1 MRLTALDLGIIAVY
15 LISVALIGVVLRR
28 RAARSQ
34 SSYLMGDK
42 KLPWYFLGVSNA
54 SGMFDI
60 SGTMWLVTIGF
71 VYGLKS
77 IWLPWL
83 WPTFN
88 QIFQM
93 VFLAAWLRR
102 SNVTTGAQWIETRFG
117 AGQGAKLSHGVVVVF
132 AIISAL
138 GFLAYGFIGLGKF
151 VEIFLPWSVVQS
163 YVGFSIPPQYV
174 PHVYGIIFTLAAVLY
189 SVLGGMT
196 SIVMADLVQY
206 AIMTVSAIV
215 VAAIAMMALAN
226 NPQLFNVPD
235 GWMSP
240 WFGWHLNMDWTG
252 IINEVNRQITSDQYS
267 LFTIV
272 FMLMVFKG
280 ILGSSAGP
288 APNYDMQKTLAT
300 RSPREA
306 SLMSFF
312 VNIVLMPTR
321 YLMIAGFVV
330 LGVIFYDKMHLV
342 SGGVLDFEQI
352 LPAAINEFVPAG
364 FTGLLLAGLAAAF
377 VGTFAGTLNAAQA
390 YISNDLYLKY
400 INPKASPQRTAG
412 MNYAIGLLVVIVS
425 ITIGFFA
432 KNVNNMLQWIVSGLF
447 GSYVG
452 ANVLKWYW
460 WRFNSYGYFWGMAA
474 GLVPAL
480 VFPLIW
486 PGKLALLYFPYLLAL
501 SLAGCFLG
509 TFLSDPTDMETLK
522 KFYKNVRP
530 WGAWGPV
537 RRLVEVEDPS
547 FQRNRDFKRDA
558 VNVVVGTI
566 WQTGLVAAPFY
577 LVLMKWK
584 YLAIV
589 IAIIAVTSYF
599 LKKNW
604 YDKLPA
610 EMEEAY
616 GSETAARIN
625 QAGTAG

>member
-1 MRLTALDLGIIAVY
+1 MRFSALDLGIIAAY
-15 LISVALIGVVLRR
+15 LISVALFGFVLRR
-28 RAARSQ
+28 RAARSLN
-34 SSYLMGDK
+34 SYLMGDK
-42 KLPWYFLGVSNA
+42 ELPWYFLGISNA

-117 AGQGAKLSHGVVVVF
+117 QGRGAKLSHGIVVLF
-132 AIISAL
+132 AIIGAL

-151 VEIFLPWSVVQS
+151 VEIFLPWSVVQP
-163 YVGFSIPPQYV
+163 YVGFSVPAQYV
-174 PHVYGIIFTLAAVLY
+174 PHLYGVVFTLAAVLY
-189 SVLGGMT
+189 TVLGGMT

-206 AIMTVSAIV
+206 TIMTVSAIV
-215 VAAIAMMALAN
+215 VAVIAMTALAH
-226 NPQLFNVPD
+226 NPMIVPD
-235 GWMSP
+235 GWMTP
-240 WFGWHLNMDWTG
+240 WFGWHLKMDWTG
-252 IINEVNRQITSDQYS
+252 IINEVNQQITSDQYS

-272 FMLMVFKG
+272 FMLMIFKG
-280 ILGSSAGP
+280 VLSSSAGP

-330 LGVIFYDKMHLV
+330 LGVIFYNKMHLI
-342 SGGVLDFEQI
+342 SGGALDFEQI
-352 LPAAINEFVPAG
+352 LPSAINEFVPAG
-364 FTGLLLAGLAAAF
+364 WTGLLLAGLAAAF

-390 YISNDLYLKY
+390 YIVNDLYLKHM
-400 INPKASPQRTAG
+400 NPKASPRRTAG
-412 MNYAIGLLVVIVS
+412 MNYVIGLVVVIVS
-425 ITIGFFA
+425 ITLGFFA
-432 KNVNNMLQWIVSGLF
+432 KNVNNMLQWIVSGLY

-460 WRFNSYGYFWGMAA
+460 WRFNGYGYFWGMVA
-474 GLVPAL
+474 GLAPAL

-486 PGKLALLYFPYLLAL
+486 PDKLALYYFPYLLAL
-501 SLAGCFLG
+501 SLIGCFLG
-509 TFLSDPTDMETLK
+509 TYMSAPTEIDTLK
-522 KFYKNVRP
+522 NFYKSVRP

-537 RRLVEVEDPS
+537 RRLVEAEDPS

-566 WQTGLVAAPFY
+566 WQTGLVIMPFY
-577 LVLMKWK
+577 LVLMKWR
-584 YLAIV
+584 YLAAV
-589 IAIIAVTSYF
+589 IALIAVTSFF

-604 YDKLPA
+604 YDKLPVA
-610 EMEEAY
+610 
-616 GSETAARIN
+616 
-625 QAGTAG
+625 

>member
-1 MRLTALDLGIIAVY
+1 MRLSALDLGIIAVY
-15 LISVALIGVVLRR
+15 LISVALFGFVLRR
-28 RAARSQ
+28 RAARSLN
-34 SSYLMGDK
+34 SYLMGDK
-42 KLPWYFLGVSNA
+42 ELPWYFLGVSNA

-71 VYGLKS
+71 VYGIKS

-117 AGQGAKLSHGVVVVF
+117 SAKGAKLSHAIVVIF
-132 AIISAL
+132 AIIGAL

-151 VEIFLPWSVVQS
+151 VEIFLPWSVVEP
-163 YVGFSIPPQYV
+163 YVGIHVPVQYV
-174 PHVYGIIFTLAAVLY
+174 PHVYGVIFTLAAVLY
-189 SVLGGMT
+189 AVLGGMT

-206 AIMTVSAIV
+206 TIMTISAIV
-215 VAAIAMMALAN
+215 VAVIAMIALAH
-226 NPQLFNVPD
+226 NPMHVPD
-235 GWMSP
+235 GWMTP

-252 IINEVNRQITSDQYS
+252 IINEVNQQIKSDQYS
-267 LFTIV
+267 LFSIV
-272 FMLMVFKG
+272 FMLMIFKG

-306 SLMSFF
+306 SLMSCF

-330 LGVIFYDKMHLV
+330 LGVIFYNQMHLV
-342 SGGVLDFEQI
+342 SGGRLDFEQI
-352 LPAAINEFVPAG
+352 LPSAINEFVPAG
-364 FTGLLLAGLAAAF
+364 WTGLLLAGLAAAF

-390 YISNDLYLKY
+390 YIINDLYLKY
-400 INPKASPQRTAG
+400 INPKATAQRTAG
-412 MNYAIGLLVVIVS
+412 MNYAIGLVVVVVS
-425 ITIGFFA
+425 ITLGFFA
-432 KNVNNMLQWIVSGLF
+432 KNVNNMLQWIVSGLY

-460 WRFNSYGYFWGMAA
+460 WRFNGYGYFWGMVA
-474 GLVPAL
+474 GLAPAL

-486 PGKLALLYFPYLLAL
+486 PDTLALYYFPYLLAL
-501 SLAGCFLG
+501 SLIGCFLG
-509 TFLSDPTDMETLK
+509 TYLSAPTDMETLK
-522 KFYKNVRP
+522 NFYRNVRP

-537 RRLVEVEDPS
+537 RQLVEAEDPA
-547 FQRNRDFKRDA
+547 FRRNRDFKRDA
-558 VNVVVGTI
+558 VNVIVGTV
-566 WQTGLVAAPFY
+566 WQVCLTIVPFY
-577 LVLMKWK
+577 LVLMKWN
-584 YLAIV
+584 YLAATVALIV
-589 IAIIAVTSYF
+589 VTSFF

-610 EMEEAY
+610 A
-616 GSETAARIN
+616 
-625 QAGTAG
+625 

>member
-1 MRLTALDLGIIAVY
+1 MRLSALDLGIIAVY
-15 LISVALIGVVLRR
+15 LISIALIGIVLRR
-28 RAARSQ
+28 RAARSLN
-34 SSYLMGDK
+34 SYLMGDK
-42 KLPWYFLGVSNA
+42 ELPWYFLGISNA

-117 AGQGAKLSHGVVVVF
+117 KGQGSTLSHGIVVIF

-151 VEIFLPWSVVQS
+151 VEIFLPWSAVQP
-163 YVGFSIPPQYV
+163 YVGFNIPVQYV
-174 PHVYGIIFTLAAVLY
+174 PHLYGVVFTLAAVLY
-189 SVLGGMT
+189 TVLGGMT

-206 AIMTVSAIV
+206 TIMTISAIV
-215 VAAIAMMALAN
+215 VAVIAMIALTH
-226 NPQLFNVPD
+226 NPLIVPA

-240 WFGWHLNMDWTG
+240 WFGFHLNIDWGG
-252 IINEVNRQITSDQYS
+252 IIKEVNQKITSDQYS
-267 LFTIV
+267 LFGIV
-272 FMLMVFKG
+272 FMMMVFKG

-330 LGVIFYDKMHLV
+330 LGLLFYSKMHLI
-342 SGGVLDFEQI
+342 SGGKLDFEQI
-352 LPAAINEFVPAG
+352 LPSAINEFVPAG
-364 FTGLLLAGLAAAF
+364 WTGLLLAGLAAAF

-390 YISNDLYLKY
+390 YIINDLYLKY
-400 INPKASPQRTAG
+400 INPKASPRRTAG
-412 MNYAIGLLVVIVS
+412 MNYVIGMGVVIVS
-425 ITIGFFA
+425 ITLGFFA
-432 KNVNNMLQWIVSGLF
+432 KNVNDMLQWIVSGLF

-460 WRFNSYGYFWGMAA
+460 WRFNGYGYFWGMVF

-486 PGKLALLYFPYLLAL
+486 PNALALYYFPYLLAL
-501 SLAGCFLG
+501 SLAGCLLG
-509 TFLSDPTDMETLK
+509 TYYSAPTEMETLK
-522 KFYKNVRP
+522 EFYKSVRP

-537 RRLVEVEDPS
+537 RQLVEAEDPS

-558 VNVVVGTI
+558 INVIAGTI
-566 WQTGLVAAPFY
+566 WQTGLVIMPFY
-577 LVLMKWK
+577 LVLMKWN
-584 YLAIV
+584 YLA
-589 IAIIAVTSYF
+589 ASLGLIAVTSFF

-610 EMEEAY
+610 K
-616 GSETAARIN
+616 
-625 QAGTAG
+625 

>member
-1 MRLTALDLGIIAVY
+1 MRLTALDLGIIAIY
-15 LISVALIGVVLRR
+15 LVGVALIGFVLRR

-34 SSYLMGDK
+34 SSYMMGDNQ
-42 KLPWYFLGVSNA
+42 LPWYFLGVSNA

-71 VYGLKS
+71 VYGMKS

-102 SNVTTGAQWIETRFG
+102 SNVTTGAQWIGTRFG
-117 AGQGAKLSHGVVVVF
+117 AGMGAKLSHGVVVVF

-151 VEIFLPWSVVQS
+151 VEIFLPWSAVQP
-163 YVGFSIPPQYV
+163 YVGFSIPAQYV
-174 PHVYGIIFTLAAVLY
+174 PHVYGIVFTLAAVLY

-206 AIMTVSAIV
+206 TIMTVSAIV
-215 VAAIAMMALAN
+215 VGVIAMMALAH
-226 NPQLFNVPD
+226 NPQALHVPA

-252 IINEVNRQITSDQYS
+252 IINEVNRQITDDQYS
-267 LFTIV
+267 LFSIV
-272 FMLMVFKG
+272 FMLMLFKG

-330 LGVIFYDKMHLV
+330 LGVIFYDKMHLI
-342 SGGVLDFEQI
+342 SGGRLDFEQI
-352 LPAAINEFVPAG
+352 LPSAINEFVPVG
-364 FTGLLLAGLAAAF
+364 WTGLLLAGLAAAF

-412 MNYAIGLLVVIVS
+412 MNYAIGLAVVIVS
-425 ITIGFFA
+425 ITLGFFA

-460 WRFNSYGYFWGMAA
+460 WRFNSYGYFWGMVA
-474 GLVPAL
+474 GLAPAL
-480 VFPLIW
+480 VFPMIW
-486 PGKLALLYFPYLLAL
+486 PDKLALLYFPYLLAL
-501 SLAGCFLG
+501 SLTGCFLG
-509 TFLSDPTDMETLK
+509 TFLTEPTDMETLK
-522 KFYKNVRP
+522 KFYKSVRP

-537 RRLVEVEDPS
+537 RRLVEAEDPK

-577 LVLMKWK
+577 LVLMQWR
-584 YLAIV
+584 YLAVV
-589 IAIIAVTSYF
+589 IAIIAVTSF
-599 LKKNW
+599 VLKKNW

-610 EMEEAY
+610 DEGAN
-616 GSETAARIN
+616 GSETTARIN
-625 QAGTAG
+625 QAGAAG

>member
-1 MRLTALDLGIIAVY
+1 MRLSALDLGIIAVY
-15 LISVALIGVVLRR
+15 LISVALFGFVLRR

-34 SSYLMGDK
+34 NSYLMGDK
-42 KLPWYFLGVSNA
+42 ELPWYFLGISNA

-117 AGQGAKLSHGVVVVF
+117 NGRGARLSHGVVVVF
-132 AIISAL
+132 AIIGAL

-151 VEIFLPWSVVQS
+151 VEIFLPWSVVQP
-163 YVGFSIPPQYV
+163 YVGFNIPAQYV
-174 PHVYGIIFTLAAVLY
+174 PHLYGVVFTLAAVLY
-189 SVLGGMT
+189 AILGGMT
-196 SIVMADLVQY
+196 SIVFADLLQY
-206 AIMTVSAIV
+206 TIMTISAIV
-215 VAAIAMMALAN
+215 VAVIAMIALAR
-226 NPQLFNVPD
+226 NPLIVPA
-235 GWMSP
+235 GWMNP
-240 WFGWHLNMDWTG
+240 WFGWHLNIDWTG
-252 IINEVNRQITSDQYS
+252 IIKEVNQQIASDQYS
-267 LFTIV
+267 LFAIV
-272 FMLMVFKG
+272 FMLMLFKG

-330 LGVIFYDKMHLV
+330 LGVIFYNKMHLI
-342 SGGVLDFEQI
+342 SGGRLDFEQI
-352 LPAAINEFVPAG
+352 LPSAINEFVPSG
-364 FTGLLLAGLAAAF
+364 WTGLLLAGLAAAF

-400 INPKASPQRTAG
+400 INPKASPRRTAG
-412 MNYAIGLLVVIVS
+412 MNYTIGLVVVVVS
-425 ITIGFFA
+425 ITLGFFA
-432 KNVNNMLQWIVSGLF
+432 KNVNNMLQWIVSGLY

-460 WRFNSYGYFWGMAA
+460 WRFNGYGYFWGMVA
-474 GLVPAL
+474 GLAPAL
-480 VFPLIW
+480 VFPLIR
-486 PGKLALLYFPYLLAL
+486 PNTLALYYFPYLLAL
-501 SLAGCFLG
+501 SLIGCCLG
-509 TFLSDPTDMETLK
+509 TYLSAPTDIETLK
-522 KFYKNVRP
+522 KFYKNVKP

-537 RRLVEVEDPS
+537 RSLVESEDPG

-558 VNVVVGTI
+558 VNVAVGTI
-566 WQTGLVAAPFY
+566 WQTGLVAAPIF
-577 LVLMKWK
+577 LVLMQWRQ
-584 YLAIV
+584 LAAV
-589 IAIIAVTSYF
+589 IAVIALTSFF

-610 EMEEAY
+610 ESGSAY
-616 GSETAARIN
+616 GSETTAKFN
-625 QAGTAG
+625 QAGAAG

>member
-1 MRLTALDLGIIAVY
+1 MRLTGLDLGIIAAY
-15 LISVALIGVVLRR
+15 LVGVALFGFALRR
-28 RAARSQ
+28 RAARSLN
-34 SSYLMGDK
+34 SYLMGDK
-42 KLPWYFLGVSNA
+42 ELPWYFLGVSNA

-117 AGQGAKLSHGVVVVF
+117 KGQGANLSHSIVVIF
-132 AIISAL
+132 AIIGAF

-151 VEIFLPWSVVQS
+151 VEIFLPWNVVQP
-163 YVGFSIPPQYV
+163 YVGFNMPAQYV
-174 PHVYGIIFTLAAVLY
+174 PHLYGVVFTLAAVLY
-189 SVLGGMT
+189 SVLGGMR
-196 SIVMADLVQY
+196 SIVLADLVQY
-206 AIMTVSAIV
+206 AIMTVSAIA
-215 VAAIAMMALAN
+215 VAAIAMTALAR
-226 NPQLFNVPD
+226 NPLIVPD
-235 GWMSP
+235 GWLTP
-240 WFGWHLNMDWTG
+240 WFGWRLDVDWTN
-252 IINEVNRQITSDQYS
+252 IIDEVNQQIVSDQYS
-267 LFTIV
+267 LFSIV
-272 FMLMVFKG
+272 FMLMIFKG
-280 ILGSSAGP
+280 VLGSAAGP

-312 VNIVLMPTR
+312 VNIVLAPTR

-330 LGVIFYDKMHLV
+330 LGVLFYDKMRLI
-342 SGGVLDFEQI
+342 SGGKLDFEQV
-352 LPAAINEFVPAG
+352 LPSAINEFVPSG
-364 FTGLLLAGLAAAF
+364 WTGLLLAGLAAAF

-390 YISNDLYLKY
+390 YIINDLYLKH
-400 INPKASPQRTAG
+400 INPKASARRTAG
-412 MNYAIGLLVVIVS
+412 MNYVIGLAVVVVS
-425 ITIGFFA
+425 ITLGFFA
-432 KNVNNMLQWIVSGLF
+432 KNVNNMLQWIVSGLY

-460 WRFNSYGYFWGMAA
+460 WRFNGHGYFWGMVA
-474 GLVPAL
+474 GLAPAL
-480 VFPLIW
+480 VFPIIW
-486 PGKLALLYFPYLLAL
+486 PDRLALYYFPYLLAL
-501 SLAGCFLG
+501 SLIGCFLG
-509 TFLSDPTDMETLK
+509 AYLTAPTDMETLK
-522 KFYKNVRP
+522 NFYKNVRP

-537 RRLVEVEDPS
+537 RRLVEAEDPD

-566 WQTGLVAAPFY
+566 WQVSLTIAPFY
-577 LVLMKWK
+577 LVLMKWN
-584 YLAIV
+584 YLAGT
-589 IAIIAVTSYF
+589 IALIAATSFF

-610 EMEEAY
+610 
-616 GSETAARIN
+616 R
-625 QAGTAG
+625 

>member
-15 LISVALIGVVLRR
+15 LVSVALFGFVLRR
-28 RAARSQ
+28 RAARSLN
-34 SSYLMGDK
+34 SYLMGDK
-42 KLPWYFLGVSNA
+42 ELPWYFLGVSNA

-117 AGQGAKLSHGVVVVF
+117 KGRDAKLSHSIVVVF
-132 AIISAL
+132 AIIGAL

-151 VEIFLPWSVVQS
+151 VEIFLPWSAVQP
-163 YVGFSIPPQYV
+163 YVGINIPAQYV
-174 PHVYGIIFTLAAVLY
+174 PHVYGVVFTLTAVLY
-189 SVLGGMT
+189 TVLGGMT
-196 SIVMADLVQY
+196 SIVMADLLQY
-206 AIMTVSAIV
+206 TIMTVSPIV
-215 VAAIAMMALAN
+215 VAVIAMAAIAH
-226 NPQLFNVPD
+226 NPLIVPD
-235 GWMSP
+235 GWMNP

-252 IINEVNRQITSDQYS
+252 IITEVNQQMKSDQYS

-272 FMLMVFKG
+272 FMLMIFKG

-312 VNIVLMPTR
+312 VNIVLMLTR

-330 LGVIFYDKMHLV
+330 LGVIFYKKMHLI
-342 SGGVLDFEQI
+342 SGGMLDFEQI
-352 LPAAINEFVPAG
+352 LPSAINEFVPAG
-364 FTGLLLAGLAAAF
+364 WTGLLLAGLAAAF

-390 YISNDLYLKY
+390 YIINDFYLKH
-400 INPKASPQRTAG
+400 INPKASPRRTAG
-412 MNYAIGLLVVIVS
+412 MNYVIGLIVVVVS
-425 ITIGFFA
+425 ITLGFFA
-432 KNVNNMLQWIVSGLF
+432 KNVNNMLQWIVSGLY

-460 WRFNSYGYFWGMAA
+460 WRFNGYGYFWGMVA
-474 GLVPAL
+474 GMAPAL
-480 VFPLIW
+480 VFPRIW
-486 PGKLALLYFPYLLAL
+486 PDTLALYYFPYLLVL

-509 TFLSDPTDMETLK
+509 ACLSAPTDMETLK
-522 KFYKNVRP
+522 KFYKTVRP

-537 RRLVEVEDPS
+537 RRLVEAEDPA

-558 VNVVVGTI
+558 VNVVVGTV
-566 WQTGLVAAPFY
+566 WQTGLVIAPFY

-584 YLAIV
+584 YFAAV
-589 IAIIAVTSYF
+589 IALIAVTSFF

-610 EMEEAY
+610 
-616 GSETAARIN
+616 R
-625 QAGTAG
+625 

>member
-1 MRLTALDLGIIAVY
+1 MRLTVLDLVIIATY
-15 LISVALIGVVLRR
+15 LIAVALFGFVLRR
-28 RAARSQ
+28 RAARSLN
-34 SSYLMGDK
+34 SYLMGDK
-42 KLPWYFLGVSNA
+42 ALPWYFLGISNA

-117 AGQGAKLSHGVVVVF
+117 NGPGAKLSHTIVVIF
-132 AIISAL
+132 AIIGAL

-151 VEIFLPWSVVQS
+151 IEIFLPWNAVEP
-163 YVGFSIPPQYV
+163 YLGFHVPAQYV
-174 PHVYGIIFTLAAVLY
+174 PHLYGVLFTLAAVLY
-189 SVLGGMT
+189 TVLGGMT

-206 AIMTVSAIV
+206 MIMPVSAVV
-215 VAAIAMMALAN
+215 VAVIAMTALAH
-226 NPQLFNVPD
+226 NPMTVPD
-235 GWMSP
+235 GWMTP
-240 WFGWHLNMDWTG
+240 WFGWHLDIDWSG
-252 IINEVNRQITSDQYS
+252 IIHEVNRQITSDQYS

-330 LGVIFYDKMHLV
+330 LGVVFYDKMHLI
-342 SGGVLDFEQI
+342 SGGALDFEQI
-352 LPAAINEFVPAG
+352 LPSAINEFVPAG
-364 FTGLLLAGLAAAF
+364 WTGLLLAGLAAAF
-377 VGTFAGTLNAAQA
+377 VGTFSGTLNAAQA
-390 YISNDLYLKY
+390 YIVNDLYLKHV
-400 INPKASPQRTAG
+400 NPKASPQRTAA
-412 MNYAIGLLVVIVS
+412 MNYIIGVGVVIVS
-425 ITIGFFA
+425 ITLGFFA
-432 KNVNNMLQWIVSGLF
+432 KNVNNMLQWIVSGLY

-460 WRFNSYGYFWGMAA
+460 WRFNGHGYFWGMVA
-474 GLVPAL
+474 GLAPAL
-480 VFPLIW
+480 VFPVIW
-486 PGKLALLYFPYLLAL
+486 PDELALYYFPYLLAL
-501 SLAGCFLG
+501 SLVGCFLG
-509 TFLSDPTDMETLK
+509 TFLSAPTDMETLK

-537 RRLVEVEDPS
+537 RRLVETEDPG
-547 FQRNRDFKRDA
+547 FRPNTNFGRDA
-558 VNVVVGTI
+558 INVIVGTV
-566 WQTGLVAAPFY
+566 WQLGLVIAPFY
-577 LVLMKWK
+577 LVLMQWN
-584 YLAIV
+584 YLAATV
-589 IAIIAVTSYF
+589 ALIAGTSFF

-604 YDKLPA
+604 YNKLPA
-610 EMEEAY
+610 D
-616 GSETAARIN
+616 
-625 QAGTAG
+625 

>member
-1 MRLTALDLGIIAVY
+1 MRLSGLDLAIVAVY
-15 LISVALIGVVLRR
+15 LLSVALIGIVLRR
-28 RAARSQ
+28 RAARSLN
-34 SSYLMGDK
+34 SYLMGDK
-42 KLPWYFLGVSNA
+42 KLPWYLLGISNA

-117 AGQGAKLSHGVVVVF
+117 KGRGARLSHTIVVVF
-132 AIISAL
+132 AIIGAL

-151 VEIFLPWSVVQS
+151 VEIFLPWSVVQQ
-163 YVGFSIPPQYV
+163 YVGVSIPAQYV
-174 PHVYGIIFTLAAVLY
+174 PHVYGVLFTLAAVLY

-196 SIVMADLVQY
+196 SIVMADVVQY
-206 AIMTVSAIV
+206 AIMTLSAIV
-215 VAAIAMMALAN
+215 VAVIAMTALAH
-226 NPQLFNVPD
+226 NPMAVPD

-240 WFGWHLNMDWTG
+240 WFGWRLDLDWSG
-252 IINEVNRQITSDQYS
+252 IINEVNQQITSDQYS
-267 LFTIV
+267 LFSIV
-272 FMLMVFKG
+272 FMLMIFKG
-280 ILGSSAGP
+280 VLGSAAGP

-330 LGVIFYDKMHLV
+330 LGVLFYDKMHLI
-342 SGGVLDFEQI
+342 SGGALDFEQI
-352 LPAAINEFVPAG
+352 LPSAINEFVPAG
-364 FTGLLLAGLAAAF
+364 WTGLLLAGLAAAF

-390 YISNDLYLKY
+390 YIVNDLYLKH
-400 INPKASPQRTAG
+400 INPNASPRRTAH
-412 MNYAIGLLVVIVS
+412 MNYGIGLAVVVVS
-425 ITIGFFA
+425 ITVGFFA

-447 GSYVG
+447 GSYVA
-452 ANVLKWYW
+452 ANVLKWHW
-460 WRFNSYGYFWGMAA
+460 WRFNAYGYFWGMVA
-474 GLVPAL
+474 GLAPAL
-480 VFPLIW
+480 IFPQIW
-486 PGKLALLYFPYLLAL
+486 PDRLALYYFPYLLAL
-501 SLAGCFLG
+501 SLVGCLAG
-509 TFLSDPTDMETLK
+509 TFLSAPTDMETLK
-522 KFYKNVRP
+522 SFYKNVRP

-537 RRLVEVEDPS
+537 RRLVEAEDPS
-547 FQRNRDFKRDA
+547 FQPNRAFKRDA
-558 VNVVVGTI
+558 VNVLVGTV

-577 LVLMKWK
+577 LVLMKWWH
-584 YLAIV
+584 LAAV
-589 IAIIAVTSYF
+589 VALIAATSFF

-604 YDKLPA
+604 YDRLPA
-610 EMEEAY
+610 EEEIA
-616 GSETAARIN
+616 GEQEGRRDASDAVAASN
-625 QAGTAG
+625 

>member
-1 MRLTALDLGIIAVY
+1 MRLSGLDLGIIAVY
-15 LISVALIGVVLRR
+15 LISVALIGIVLRR
-28 RAARSQ
+28 RAARSLN
-34 SSYLMGDK
+34 SYLMGDK
-42 KLPWYFLGVSNA
+42 ELPWYFLGISNA

-117 AGQGAKLSHGVVVVF
+117 KGQGATLSHGIVVIF

-151 VEIFLPWSVVQS
+151 VEIFLPWSAVQP
-163 YVGFSIPPQYV
+163 YVGFTIPVQYV
-174 PHVYGIIFTLAAVLY
+174 PHLYGVVFTLAAVLY
-189 SVLGGMT
+189 TVLGGMT

-206 AIMTVSAIV
+206 TIMTVSAIV
-215 VAAIAMMALAN
+215 VAVIAMIALTH
-226 NPQLFNVPD
+226 NPLIVPA
-235 GWMSP
+235 GWISP
-240 WFGWHLNMDWTG
+240 WFGFHLDIDWGG
-252 IINEVNRQITSDQYS
+252 IIKEVNQQITSDQYS
-267 LFTIV
+267 LFGIF
-272 FMLMVFKG
+272 FMMMVFKG

-330 LGVIFYDKMHLV
+330 LGVLFYSKMHLI
-342 SGGVLDFEQI
+342 SGGKLDFEQI
-352 LPAAINEFVPAG
+352 LPSAINEFVPSG
-364 FTGLLLAGLAAAF
+364 WTGLLLAGLAAAF

-390 YISNDLYLKY
+390 YIINDLYLKY
-400 INPKASPQRTAG
+400 INPKASPRRTAG
-412 MNYAIGLLVVIVS
+412 MNYVIGIGIVIVS
-425 ITIGFFA
+425 ITLGFFA
-432 KNVNNMLQWIVSGLF
+432 KNVNDMLQWIVSGLF

-460 WRFNSYGYFWGMAA
+460 WRFNGYGYFWGMVA
-474 GLVPAL
+474 GLLPAL

-486 PGKLALLYFPYLLAL
+486 PDTLALYYFPYLLAL
-501 SLAGCFLG
+501 SLAGCLLG
-509 TFLSDPTDMETLK
+509 TCLSAPNDMETLK
-522 KFYKNVRP
+522 EFYKNVRP

-537 RRLVEVEDPS
+537 RKLVEAEDPA

-566 WQTGLVAAPFY
+566 WQTGLVIMPFY
-577 LVLMKWK
+577 LVLMKWS
-584 YLAIV
+584 YLA
-589 IAIIAVTSYF
+589 AAFGLIAVTSFF

-610 EMEEAY
+610 E
-616 GSETAARIN
+616 
-625 QAGTAG
+625 

>member
-1 MRLTALDLGIIAVY
+1 MRLSALDLGIIAVY
-15 LISVALIGVVLRR
+15 LISVALFGFVLRR
-28 RAARSQ
+28 RAARSLN
-34 SSYLMGDK
+34 SYLMGDK
-42 KLPWYFLGVSNA
+42 QLPWYFLGVSNA

-117 AGQGAKLSHGVVVVF
+117 KGQGGRLSHGIVVVF
-132 AIISAL
+132 AIVGAL

-151 VEIFLPWSVVQS
+151 VEIFLPWSVVQPF
-163 YVGFSIPPQYV
+163 VGFNVPAQYIP
-174 PHVYGIIFTLAAVLY
+174 HLYGVVFTLAAVLY
-189 SVLGGMT
+189 AVLGGMT

-206 AIMTVSAIV
+206 TIMTASAIV
-215 VAAIAMMALAN
+215 VAVIAMIALAN
-226 NPQLFNVPD
+226 NPMNVPD
-235 GWMSP
+235 GWMNP
-240 WFGWHLNMDWTG
+240 WFGWNLDIDWTG
-252 IINEVNRQITSDQYS
+252 IINEVNQQITRDQYS

-272 FMLMVFKG
+272 FMLMLFKG
-280 ILGSSAGP
+280 VLGSSAGP

-330 LGVIFYDKMHLV
+330 LGVIFYKKMNLI
-342 SGGVLDFEQI
+342 SGGVMDFEQI
-352 LPAAINEFVPAG
+352 LPSAINEFVPVG
-364 FTGLLLAGLAAAF
+364 WTGLLLAGLAAAF

-390 YISNDLYLKY
+390 YIINDFYLKF
-400 INPKASPQRTAG
+400 INPKASPRRTAG
-412 MNYAIGLLVVIVS
+412 MNYIIGLVVVLVS
-425 ITIGFFA
+425 ITLGFFA
-432 KNVNNMLQWIVSGLF
+432 RNVNNMLQWIVSGLY

-460 WRFNSYGYFWGMAA
+460 WRFNGHGYFWGMVA
-474 GLVPAL
+474 GLAPAL
-480 VFPLIW
+480 LFPLIW
-486 PGKLALLYFPYLLAL
+486 PDTLALFYFPYLLAL

-509 TFLSDPTDMETLK
+509 TYLSAATDMDTLK

-537 RRLVEVEDPS
+537 RRLVEAEDPG
-547 FQRNRDFKRDA
+547 FLRNRDFKRDA

-566 WQTGLVAAPFY
+566 WQVGLTILPFY
-577 LVLMKWK
+577 LVLMKWH
-584 YLAIV
+584 YLAAAV
-589 IAIIAVTSYF
+589 ALIAVTSIF

-604 YDKLPA
+604 YDKLPT
-610 EMEEAY
+610 E
-616 GSETAARIN
+616 
-625 QAGTAG
+625 

>member
-1 MRLTALDLGIIAVY
+1 MRLSALDLGIVAIYLIAV
-15 LISVALIGVVLRR
+15 ALFGFVLRR
-28 RAARSQ
+28 RAARSLN
-34 SSYLMGDK
+34 SYLMGDK
-42 KLPWYFLGVSNA
+42 ELPWYFLGVSNA

-77 IWLPWL
+77 VWLPWL

-117 AGQGAKLSHGVVVVF
+117 SGRGARLSHAIVVIF
-132 AIISAL
+132 AIIGAL

-151 VEIFLPWSVVQS
+151 VEIFLPWNVVEP
-163 YVGFSIPPQYV
+163 YIGIHMPVQYV
-174 PHVYGIIFTLAAVLY
+174 PHVYGVVFTLAAVLY
-189 SVLGGMT
+189 TVLGGMT
-196 SIVMADLVQY
+196 SIVLADLLQY
-206 AIMTVSAIV
+206 TLMTVSAIV
-215 VAAIAMMALAN
+215 VAVIAMNALAH
-226 NPQLFNVPD
+226 NPLHVPD
-235 GWMSP
+235 GWMTP
-240 WFGWHLNMDWTG
+240 WFGRHLNMSWTG
-252 IINEVNRQITSDQYS
+252 IINEVNQQIKSDRYS
-267 LFTIV
+267 LFSIV
-272 FMLMVFKG
+272 FMLMLFKG

-330 LGVIFYDKMHLV
+330 LGVIFYSRMHLI
-342 SGGVLDFEQI
+342 SGGKLDFEQI
-352 LPAAINEFVPAG
+352 LPSAINEFVPTG
-364 FTGLLLAGLAAAF
+364 WTGLLLAGLAAAF

-390 YISNDLYLKY
+390 YIINDLYLKY
-400 INPKASPQRTAG
+400 INPKATARRTTG
-412 MNYAIGLLVVIVS
+412 MSYAIGLLVVVVS
-425 ITIGFFA
+425 ITLGFFA
-432 KNVNNMLQWIVSGLF
+432 KNVNNMLQWIVSGLY

-460 WRFNSYGYFWGMAA
+460 WRFNGYGYFWGMAA
-474 GLVPAL
+474 GLSPAL

-486 PGKLALLYFPYLLAL
+486 PDTLALYYFPYLLAL
-501 SLAGCFLG
+501 SLLGCFLG
-509 TFLSDPTDMETLK
+509 AYMTEPTDMETLK
-522 KFYKNVRP
+522 NFYKNVRP

-537 RRLVEVEDPS
+537 RKLVEAEDPA

-566 WQTGLVAAPFY
+566 WQVCLTIMPFY
-577 LVLMKWK
+577 LVLMKWN
-584 YLAIV
+584 YLTATIALIV
-589 IAIIAVTSYF
+589 VTSF
-599 LKKNW
+599 VLKKNW
-604 YDKLPA
+604 YNKLPA
-610 EMEEAY
+610 A
-616 GSETAARIN
+616 
-625 QAGTAG
+625 

>member
-1 MRLTALDLGIIAVY
+1 MRLTALDLGIIVVY
-15 LISVALIGVVLRR
+15 LISVALFGFVLRR
-28 RAARSQ
+28 RAARSLN
-34 SSYLMGDK
+34 SYLMGDK
-42 KLPWYFLGVSNA
+42 ALPWYFLGISNA

-117 AGQGAKLSHGVVVVF
+117 NGRGARLSHGVVVVF
-132 AIISAL
+132 AIIGAL

-151 VEIFLPWSVVQS
+151 VEIFLPWSVVQP
-163 YVGFSIPPQYV
+163 YLGINIPAEYV
-174 PHVYGIIFTLAAVLY
+174 PHLYGVVFTLAAVLY

-206 AIMTVSAIV
+206 AIMTVSAVV
-215 VAAIAMMALAN
+215 VAVIAMTALAG
-226 NPQLFNVPD
+226 NPMIVPE

-240 WFGWHLNMDWTG
+240 WFGWHLDIDWTG
-252 IINEVNRQITSDQYS
+252 IIREVNQQISSDQYS

-272 FMLMVFKG
+272 FMLMIFKG
-280 ILGSSAGP
+280 VLASAAGP

-330 LGVIFYDKMHLV
+330 LGIIFYKRMHLI
-342 SGGVLDFEQI
+342 SGGMLDFEQI
-352 LPAAINEFVPAG
+352 LPSAINEFVPAG
-364 FTGLLLAGLAAAF
+364 WTGLLLAGLAAAF

-390 YISNDLYLKY
+390 YIINDLYLKY
-400 INPKASPQRTAG
+400 INPKASPRRTAG
-412 MNYAIGLLVVIVS
+412 MNYAIGLIVVIVS
-425 ITIGFFA
+425 ITLGFFA
-432 KNVNNMLQWIVSGLF
+432 RNVNNMLQWIVSGLY

-460 WRFNSYGYFWGMAA
+460 WRFNGYGYFWGMAG
-474 GLVPAL
+474 GLAPAL

-486 PGKLALLYFPYLLAL
+486 PDTLALLYFPYLLAL

-509 TFLSDPTDMETLK
+509 TYFSAPADMETLK

-537 RRLVEVEDPS
+537 RRLVEAEDPS
-547 FQRNRDFKRDA
+547 FQRNRGFKRDA

-566 WQTGLVAAPFY
+566 WQVSLTITPFY
-577 LVLMKWK
+577 LVLMKWNC
-584 YLAIV
+584 LAAV
-589 IAIIAVTSYF
+589 VAVIAVTSFF

-610 EMEEAY
+610 E
-616 GSETAARIN
+616 
-625 QAGTAG
+625 